1 MRRQFSLNNKQD
13 HSSKDK
19 SKKSEASSNY
29 EDEFADMLNQGKVT
43 EKQQSEFEQRRQEKA
58 DSVLEDQQ
66 KQEKLR
72 DQDHKQKE

>member
-1 MRRQFSLNNKQD
+1 MRRQFSFNNRKD
-13 HSSKDK
+13 FSSKEN
-19 SKKSEASSNY
+19 KKTGASSNY

-58 DSVLEDQQ
+58 DSVLKDQQ
-66 KQEKLR
+66 KQEKLL

>member
-1 MRRQFSLNNKQD
+1 MRRQFSLNNRKA
-13 HSSKDK
+13 SKEEN
-19 SKKSEASSNY
+19 KKSEASGNY

-58 DSVLEDQQ
+58 DSVLKDQQ
-66 KQEKLR
+66 KQEKLL